1 MNESVTELFL
11 SRNDCGLI
19 DRWCQ
24 TNAVR
29 LIEIKFCCLLMMF
42 NVMMFMSRVK
52 VSFKTAD
59 CGSHRCYPYPRLKIW
74 YWLVLYVECRLVIF
88 YTSVSQSKS

>member
-29 LIEIKFCCLLMMF
+29 LIEILLF
-42 NVMMFMSRVK
+42 
-52 VSFKTAD
+52 AD
-59 CGSHRCYPYPRLKIW
+59 DVQCHDVHVQSEGFFQN
-74 YWLVLYVECRLVIF
+74 CRLRF
-88 YTSVSQSKS
+88 ASLLSVSKIKDTVLLLVVC